1 MEKML
6 VSACLLGVSCRYD
19 GKSKGDDRVKA
30 LMDKYDLIPIC
41 PEIMGGMPTPRVPSE
56 IKNGRVYGEDGNDVT
71 EYFKKGA
78 EEVLSLAK
86 LYGCKRALLK
96 ENSPSCGF
104 GKVYDGSF
112 SKKLVEGNGI
122 ASDLLYEN
130 SIEIFGEESIDRLM

>member
-19 GKSKGDDRVKA
+19 GKSKGDERVKA

-130 SIEIFGEESIDRLM
+130 GIEIFGEESIDRLM

>member
-30 LMDKYDLIPIC
+30 LMDKYDLIPVC

-56 IKNGRVYGEDGNDVT
+56 IKNGRVYSEDGNDVT

-86 LYGCKRALLK
+86 LYGCKKALLK
-96 ENSPSCGF
+96 ENSPS
-104 GKVYDGSF
+104 
-112 SKKLVEGNGI
+112 
-122 ASDLLYEN
+122 
-130 SIEIFGEESIDRLM
+130 

>member
-30 LMDKYDLIPIC
+30 LMDKYDLIPVC

-86 LYGCKRALLK
+86 LYGCKKALLK

-104 GKVYDGSF
+104 GRVYDGSF

-122 ASDLLYEN
+122 AADLLYEN
-130 SIEIFGEESIDRLM
+130 GIEIFGEESIDRLM

>member
-30 LMDKYDLIPIC
+30 LMDKYDLIPVC

-86 LYGCKRALLK
+86 LYGCKKALLK
-96 ENSPSCGF
+96 ENSPSCGY
-104 GKVYDGSF
+104 GRVYDGSF
-112 SKKLVEGNGI
+112 SKKLIEGNGI
-122 ASDLLYEN
+122 AADLLFEN
-130 SIEIFGEESIDRLM
+130 GIEIFSEESINRLM

>member
-130 SIEIFGEESIDRLM
+130 GIEIFGEESIDRLM

>member
-30 LMDKYDLIPIC
+30 LMDKYDLIPVC

-86 LYGCKRALLK
+86 LYGCKKALIK

-104 GKVYDGSF
+104 GRVYDGSF

-122 ASDLLYEN
+122 AADLLYEN
-130 SIEIFGEESIDRLM
+130 GIEIFGEESIDRLM